1 MPHQVAL
8 TVVAPIRPGAR
19 SALER
24 ALHAA
29 GAGGSAEAAVPF
41 AQMTGVHFARLF
53 LLPADVSG
61 AGDPLP
67 ERLIL
72 MSDVDA
78 PLERHLSELCD
89 LGGPSLDAILR
100 HCERY
105 PKTPDPVARRTYLER
120 HAVSAATAYINTV
133 GRGLDQVLF
142 EQRLR
147 DALERYL
154 DEHRNDLTGRP
165 PLQIRERIREFIAAD
180 PDLRPALHRAAP
192 PDLRFRIG
200 EAIHLVL
207 VPAGVVALS
216 PILLVAFPIGVVVL
230 RIHEERDREDRRRPD
245 DAWVDMLASLEDH
258 SIQNPF
264 VASGPLK
271 PGPFRRTL
279 TTVVL
284 GVAGYAVR
292 HVFNHANLAGVK
304 TIHFARWVF
313 LDDKRRVVFAS
324 SYDGSVESYMDDFI
338 DKVAWGLNATFSNG
352 VGYPKTRW
360 LFFGGAKNERVF
372 KDVLRRHQQPV
383 QVWYSAYPNLT
394 ARNLNQNERLRAGL
408 SGAMSAKEAA
418 AWLQLL

>member
-8 TVVAPIRPGAR
+8 TVVAPIRPGAGD
-19 SALER
+19 ALGR

-29 GAGGSAEAAVPF
+29 GAGGSPQAAVPF
-41 AQMTGVHFARLF
+41 ARMTGVHFARLF
-53 LLPADVSG
+53 LLGADVSG
-61 AGDPLP
+61 TGDPLP

-78 PLERHLSELCD
+78 PLDRHVSELCD
-89 LGGPSLDAILR
+89 IGGPPLDAIFR
-100 HCERY
+100 HCEGY
-105 PKTPDPVARRTYLER
+105 PETPDPASRRAYLER
-120 HAVSAATAYINTV
+120 YAAPAATAYINTV
-133 GRGLDQVLF
+133 GRGLDQVLL

-147 DALERYL
+147 ETLERYL
-154 DEHRNDLTGRP
+154 DEHRDDLAGRR
-165 PLQIRERIREFIAAD
+165 PLEIRQRIQEFVAAD
-180 PDLRPALHRAAP
+180 ADLRPALERAAR

-207 VPAGVVALS
+207 VPAGLLALS
-216 PILLVAFPIGVVVL
+216 PILLIALPVGVIVL
-230 RIHEERDREDRRRPD
+230 RIHEERDREDTRRPD
-245 DAWVDMLASLEDH
+245 DAWVDMLASREDH

-264 VASGPLK
+264 VAAGPLK

-279 TTVVL
+279 TTTVL
-284 GVAGYAVR
+284 WIAGYAVR

-313 LDDKRRVVFAS
+313 LDDKQRVVFAS
-324 SYDGSVESYMDDFI
+324 NYDGSVESYMDDFI

-360 LFFGGAKNERVF
+360 LFFGGARNERVF

-383 QVWYSAYPNLT
+383 QVWYSAYPDLT
-394 ARNLNQNERLRAGL
+394 ARNVNQNERLRAGL
-408 SGAMSAKEAA
+408 SGSMGVEEAA
-418 AWLQLL
+418 AWLKLL